1 MTYRNTSIVDYNN
14 VNLFLCLQN
23 GISKK
28 KNKKLGASMESMR
41 KKQQHLWGSSPLTLA
56 GWGQGWGGHC
66 QPTSPTCWGPPPLLF
81 LLCGLYVRMRVGEGG
96 EACGLFCE
104 WEEGLTSGARR
115 GKGWTTH
122 HPCVLLDRL
131 MCSIIPSNKVMSF
144 EDLSVLSRSSWTIR
158 QVRSNYPTKFDG
170 A

>member
-1 MTYRNTSIVDYNN
+1 MLRSSSSSLFALWSICENE
-14 VNLFLCLQN
+14 
-23 GISKK
+23 GWR
-28 KNKKLGASMESMR
+28 GR
-41 KKQQHLWGSSPLTLA
+41 WGWWA
-56 GWGQGWGGHC
+56 
-66 QPTSPTCWGPPPLLF
+66 
-81 LLCGLYVRMRVGEGG
+81 
-96 EACGLFCE
+96 FCE

-144 EDLSVLSRSSWTIR
+144 EDLSVLPRSSWTIR